1 MPKDNKKNIS
11 PFSIDV
17 LKLVTG
23 TTIAQAIGILASP
36 ILTRLYG
43 PEAFG
48 LFAIFTSI
56 TSIIGVIACMR
67 YELAIMLPERDEDAI
82 NILGLCMLMVVVI
95 TVFTTVIIFF
105 GGGLITNLL
114 QASGLKTYLWL
125 VPPFVFMSGIFL
137 ALNYWNSRTR
147 QFGRLSV
154 ARITNSFGTT
164 TVQLGAGLSG
174 FTSGGSLIGAGL
186 VGMLV
191 STGVL
196 GLQIWRDDD
205 VKFKKS
211 VKWRGIIKVMK
222 RYKKFPLID
231 SISAL
236 LNTIS
241 WQLPV
246 ILLSAFFSPVIVGFY
261 ALGMR
266 VLQLPM
272 SFIGGAL
279 AQVFFQRASEAK
291 RNNQLSMLVEDVFRV
306 LISIGLFPIL
316 ILTLIGGDIFT
327 VLFGRIWEEA
337 GIYTQILGI
346 YMFVWFISSPLST
359 IYIVLEKQDFGL
371 KYNFANFITR
381 LVSLVIGGMMESIHI
396 ALILFAL
403 SGLFVY
409 GYLCTS
415 LIKYSN
421 VSLLKSGKVIFSN
434 FLFFVPIGI
443 ILLILK
449 FLIIS
454 SIILVFI
461 AIIALFI
468 YYLFLI
474 KNDKNMRILLDQF
487 RF

>member
-125 VPPFVFMSGIFL
+125 VPPFVFISGIFL

-211 VKWRGIIKVMK
+211 VK
-222 RYKKFPLID
+222 
-231 SISAL
+231 
-236 LNTIS
+236 
-241 WQLPV
+241 
-246 ILLSAFFSPVIVGFY
+246 
-261 ALGMR
+261 
-266 VLQLPM
+266 
-272 SFIGGAL
+272 
-279 AQVFFQRASEAK
+279 
-291 RNNQLSMLVEDVFRV
+291 
-306 LISIGLFPIL
+306 
-316 ILTLIGGDIFT
+316 
-327 VLFGRIWEEA
+327 
-337 GIYTQILGI
+337 
-346 YMFVWFISSPLST
+346 
-359 IYIVLEKQDFGL
+359 
-371 KYNFANFITR
+371 
-381 LVSLVIGGMMESIHI
+381 
-396 ALILFAL
+396 
-403 SGLFVY
+403 
-409 GYLCTS
+409 
-415 LIKYSN
+415 
-421 VSLLKSGKVIFSN
+421 
-434 FLFFVPIGI
+434 
-443 ILLILK
+443 
-449 FLIIS
+449 
-454 SIILVFI
+454 
-461 AIIALFI
+461 
-468 YYLFLI
+468 
-474 KNDKNMRILLDQF
+474 
-487 RF
+487 